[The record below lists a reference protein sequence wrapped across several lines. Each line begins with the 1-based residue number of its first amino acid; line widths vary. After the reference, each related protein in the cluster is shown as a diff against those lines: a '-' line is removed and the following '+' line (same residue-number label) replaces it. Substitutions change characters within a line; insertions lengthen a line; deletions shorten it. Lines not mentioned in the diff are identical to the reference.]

1 MEGVESVSSLI
12 TRYTIVE
19 SLYLSGSNEATRN
32 LRESI
37 IEFYS
42 AILTYLAR
50 AKSFFSGS
58 TIKQIGRGLIEA
70 AREHYNVTKISESNV
85 QHWMRLVDAGVYR
98 DTAKREIEHYD
109 SLQGILLALNR
120 PITRMT
126 SQLDDLQDHF
136 NSEKRRE
143 VFRWM
148 SEIEYKSHHEDLS
161 KGLLPES
168 GQWLLDHKHFIQWG
182 QSSVSSILWL
192 HGIPGSGKTR
202 LVSRIIDVMLDERK
216 AGQSPT
222 AFFYCARSTAEPE
235 RGKPAEILGAILRQL
250 CSSKP
255 DRPIRGPVAKEYE
268 LRSQKANE
276 DCSRVR
282 KLSVEDCR
290 RLILELTEDNPATII
305 IDALDECEEETRH
318 ELLETLDIVIS
329 RSTELVRVI
338 VSSRDDVDI
347 VSTFF
352 FGCKVLCPWLLKED
366 CLHSE
371 GAC

>member
-1 MEGVESVSSLI
+1 MESASSLI

-19 SLYLSGSNEATRN
+19 RLYLYGSQEATIR
-32 LRESI
+32 LRQSI
-37 IEFYS
+37 IELYA

-50 AKSFFSGS
+50 AKSFFSGGS
-58 TIKQIGRGLIEA
+58 IKQIGRGLIETT
-70 AREHYNVTKISESNV
+70 RKQYDVTKISDADV
-85 QHWMRLVDAGVYR
+85 QHWMRLVDADVHR
-98 DTAKREIEHYD
+98 ETAKREIEHHD
-109 SLQGILLALNR
+109 SLVDILMALNR

-126 SQLDDLQDHF
+126 RQLDDLQDHL
-136 NSEKRRE
+136 NSKKRKE

-161 KGLLPES
+161 NGLLPNS
-168 GQWLLDHKHFIQWG
+168 GQWLLDHELFIEWG

-216 AGQSPT
+216 PGQSPT

-255 DRPIRGPVAKEYE
+255 DKPIRGPVAKEYE
-268 LRSQKANE
+268 IRRQKADD
-276 DCSRVR
+276 DCSKVR
-282 KLSVEDCR
+282 KLSVEDCT
-290 RLILELTEDNPATII
+290 RLILELTQENPATII
-305 IDALDECEEETRH
+305 IDALDECDEEIRH
-318 ELLETLDIVIS
+318 ELLEALDTVIS
-329 RSTELVRVI
+329 NSTELARVL

-347 VSTFF
+347 VSISSFEWE
-352 FGCKVLCPWLLKED
+352 VP
-366 CLHSE
+366 
-371 GAC
+371 

>member
-1 MEGVESVSSLI
+1 M
-12 TRYTIVE
+12 
-19 SLYLSGSNEATRN
+19 
-32 LRESI
+32 
-37 IEFYS
+37 
-42 AILTYLAR
+42 
-50 AKSFFSGS
+50 
-58 TIKQIGRGLIEA
+58 IEA
-70 AREHYNVTKISESNV
+70 ARKQYGVAKISESDA
-85 QHWMRLVDAGVYR
+85 QHWMRLVDADVQR
-98 DTAKREIEHYD
+98 ETAKREIEHHD

-161 KGLLPES
+161 KGLLPDS
-168 GQWLLDHKHFIQWG
+168 GQWLVDHKHFIEWG

-202 LVSRIIDVMLDERK
+202 LVSRIVDVMLNERK

-255 DRPIRGPVAKEYE
+255 DKPIKGPVAKEFKI
-268 LRSQKANE
+268 RRQKADD

-282 KLSVEDCR
+282 KLSVEDCT
-290 RLILELTEDNPATII
+290 RLMLELTEDSPATIL
-305 IDALDECEEETRH
+305 IDALDECDEETRH

-329 RSTELVRVI
+329 TSTELVRVF

-347 VSTFF
+347 VSTPFF
-352 FGCKVLCPWLLKED
+352 DYKVLCPWLLNED